1 METHSRQLL
10 VLAAKRLDVHGL
22 SFRDRS
28 VFIDAAE
35 ALVIADVHVGRAQAS
50 DVEFPLGESKDHRRR
65 LTDLCTAVDPD
76 TVVIGGDVLHTFG
89 WTTDEATES
98 LRSLTRVCREA
109 GAKLV
114 VVAGNHDTVLSE
126 AFSGDVHDQYRLAD
140 GTVVCHGHT
149 EPDVTADRYIIG
161 HDHPAIEI
169 EGVRHPCFLYGDDIY
184 RGSDLLVLP
193 AFTQLAAGVEVNQMR
208 TEDFQSP
215 LVTDAD
221 PLRPVIWDSDAEE
234 ALQFPQLGRFR
245 RML

>member
-1 METHSRQLL
+1 
-10 VLAAKRLDVHGL
+10 VLAAKRLCVQGL

-28 VFIDAAE
+28 VFMDAAE

-114 VVAGNHDTVLSE
+114 LVAGNHDTVLSE
-126 AFSGDVHDQYRLAD
+126 AFSGDVHDQYRLSD

-184 RGSDLLVLP
+184 RGGDLLVLP

-221 PLRPVIWDSDAEE
+221 PLRPIIWDSDAEE